1 MRVIRTDLLTPKTKL
16 SADDRHWAYNGLD
29 CCVTL
34 EVLQAIRP
42 QLDNVTSSTYAFS
55 KALQGPILEMSS
67 RGVRINHERRN
78 WVMKEFGEKAAK
90 VEAQL
95 TRMFD
100 AVGTPVKWSSP
111 TQLKEFFYDVLGLT
125 AIRKRNANGVMAPT
139 VNRDALERLSG
150 YFIAEPFCNR
160 ILLLR
165 DLAKK
170 RQFLETELD
179 SDGRIR
185 SSFNIAGTNTGR
197 LASSM
202 SEFGTGTNLQNVD
215 RDLRSVFIADPGMK
229 FVNVDLEQGDAR
241 NVGAICW
248 NKFVHERGERFAGS
262 YLDACESG
270 DLHTT
275 VAKMVWPKLQTKA
288 DAEVLFYRQDSYR
301 QLAKKLGHGSNY
313 LGQPRT
319 MARHT
324 KVSQQ
329 IIEDFQAAYFK
340 AFGCIPL
347 WHDSVADQLPCLTT
361 LLGRRRMFFGRAL
374 PKGTKGDNPT
384 LREAVAYEPQSLTAE
399 QINLAMLAVWRAELA
414 QIMIQV
420 HDSLLL
426 QVREEQADELIPKI
440 LQTMRVTIPL
450 AKGRDF
456 IVPLDAK
463 VGWNWGDHSEANPDG
478 MMKYKGA
485 DGRKRQEWP
494 SKLTIR

>member
-1 MRVIRTDLLTPKTKL
+1 MRIINTAELTPKTKL
-16 SADDRHWAYNGLD
+16 SPDDRHWCYNGLD

-42 QLDNVTSSTYAFS
+42 QLDNTTGSTYAFS
-55 KALQGPILEMSS
+55 KALQGPVLEMSS
-67 RGVRINHERRN
+67 RGVRIHHERRN
-78 WVMKEFGEKAAK
+78 RVMKEFGEKSAK
-90 VEAQL
+90 VDAQL

-100 AVGTPVKWSSP
+100 AVGAPVKWSSP
-111 TQLKEFFYDVLGLT
+111 AQLKEFFYDVLGLT
-125 AIRKRNANGVMAPT
+125 AIRKRNVNGVMAPT

-150 YFIAEPFCNR
+150 YFIAEPFCTR

-179 SDGRIR
+179 PDGRIR

-197 LASSM
+197 LSSSM
-202 SEFGTGTNLQNVD
+202 SEFGTGGNLQNVD

-248 NKFVHERGERFAGS
+248 NNFIALGERFAGS

-275 VAKMVWPKLQTKA
+275 VAKMVWPQLQDKA
-288 DAEVLFYRQDSYR
+288 DAEKLFYRQDSYR
-301 QLAKKLGHGSNY
+301 QIAKKLGHGSNY
-313 LGQPRT
+313 LGQPKT

-324 KVSQQ
+324 KVSQP
-329 IIEDFQAAYFK
+329 IIEDFQLAYFK

-347 WHDSVADQLPCLTT
+347 WHEAVAEQLPCLTT
-361 LLGRRRMFFGRAL
+361 MLGRRRMFFGRIL
-374 PKGTKGDNPT
+374 PKDSKGDNPT
-384 LREAVAYEPQSLTAE
+384 LREAVAFEPQSLTAE
-399 QINLAMLAVWRAELA
+399 EIDLGMLAVWRAGLA

-426 QVREEQADELIPKI
+426 QVREEQADELIPRI

-450 AKGRDF
+450 AKGREF
-456 IVPLDAK
+456 TVPLDAK
-463 VGWNWGDHSEANPDG
+463 VGWNWGDHSATNPDG
-478 MMKYKGA
+478 MIKYKGS
-485 DGRKRQEWP
+485 DNRGRQEWP